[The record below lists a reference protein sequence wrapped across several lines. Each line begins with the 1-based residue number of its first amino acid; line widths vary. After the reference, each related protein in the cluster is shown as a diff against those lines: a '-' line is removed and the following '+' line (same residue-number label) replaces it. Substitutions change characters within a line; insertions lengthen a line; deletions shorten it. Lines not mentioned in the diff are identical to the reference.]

1 VRIPRF
7 DMSTRAL
14 HLTHAMI
21 FIWMLLTGVQ
31 LFLTSSSLLADPL
44 IRKIHLYASLPFVLL
59 PALIYVSGGPLLRQD
74 MKELA
79 SWTNEDLKW
88 FIGFLKMKKTNVKG
102 KFNGGQKA
110 NFLLS
115 LMLITGLAFS
125 GFVVWMK
132 SMFSISFVE
141 LNFMIHD
148 LLAVVAITALSGH
161 ILYSFYQSESLH
173 GIIFGSVDEEWARKH
188 YPQWSHKKEGLK

>member
-1 VRIPRF
+1 MRIPRF
-7 DMSTRAL
+7 DASTRAL
-14 HLTHAMI
+14 HFTHAMI
-21 FIWMLLTGVQ
+21 FIWLLITGVQ

-59 PALIYVSGGPLLRQD
+59 PALIYVSAGPLLRQD

-79 SWTNEDLKW
+79 SLTNGDLKW
-88 FIGFLKMKKTNVKG
+88 FIGFLEMKKTYVKG

-110 NFLLS
+110 NFLFS
-115 LMLITGLAFS
+115 LTLITGLAFS

-132 SMFSISFVE
+132 SMFSINFVE

-148 LLAVVAITALSGH
+148 TLAVVAIMVFSGH
-161 ILYSFYQSESLH
+161 ILYSFYQSQSLH
-173 GIIFGSVDEEWARKH
+173 GIIFGSVEEEWARKH
-188 YPQWSHKKEGLK
+188 YPQWSHKKEELK

>member
-1 VRIPRF
+1 VKISRF
-7 DMSTRAL
+7 DVSARAL
-14 HLTHAMI
+14 HFTHAMI
-21 FIWMLLTGVQ
+21 FIWLMITGVQ
-31 LFLTSSSLLADPL
+31 LFLTQSSLLADPL

-59 PALIYVSGGPLLRQD
+59 PALIYVSGSPMLRRD

-88 FIGFLKMKKTNVKG
+88 LIEFLATKKGYVKG

-110 NFLLS
+110 NFLVS
-115 LMLITGLAFS
+115 LILITGLAFS
-125 GFVVWMK
+125 GLVVWMK

-141 LNFMIHD
+141 LNFIIHD
-148 LLAVVAITALSGH
+148 FLAVIAIMVFSGH

-173 GIIFGSVDEEWARKH
+173 GIIFGSVSEEWAQKH
-188 YPQWSHKKEGLK
+188 YPQWSHKKERLK